1 MSPHTSPF
9 NSIIVMAKQILESG
23 RTGPKSSKEEA
34 ERAVKEIIG
43 AADQAFTAEHE
54 ASYWGYLKATL
65 NEYVRSR
72 GLEERFVIKGS
83 PFNYHGAVGASCSA
97 VMLRKDFYRGEAR
110 VEPEMFLEVGMV
122 RDRQGNLSPGV
133 CCGFHYLSSPEG
145 DRSQF
150 VQGVLEDQRTKSMA
164 WALSSNGF
172 LNPSFRSHGGEYHWG
187 MDATLTK
194 VWPEDSIT
202 PEIKERIFQA
212 LDELLPL
219 FQRIVSLA

>member
-1 MSPHTSPF
+1 MSSQPSPF
-9 NSIIVMAKQILESG
+9 SSIIAMAKQILESG
-23 RTGPKSSKEEA
+23 RTGPKSSKAEA
-34 ERAVKEIIG
+34 EGTVREIIG
-43 AADQAFTAEHE
+43 AADQAFTEEHKVN
-54 ASYWGYLKATL
+54 YWGFLKATL
-65 NEYVRSR
+65 SEYVRSR
-72 GLEERFVIKGS
+72 GLEERFVVKGS

-122 RDRQGNLSPGV
+122 RDRKGNLSPGV
-133 CCGFHYLSSPEG
+133 CCGFHYLPSPEG
-145 DRSQF
+145 DHSRF

-164 WALSSNGF
+164 WALSNDGF
-172 LNPSFRSHGGEYHWG
+172 LNPSFRSFGRDSHWG

-194 VWPEDSIT
+194 VWPEDSVT
-202 PEIKERIFQA
+202 PEIKERVFQA